1 MLLIDDESYY
11 LAIGRDAPSIIEC
24 LSVGEKVAGWIKD
37 CELES
42 INEECI
48 SVISYSITNE
58 EMLNCVYGHKPDV
71 PQNKIHQIL
80 SDLTHD
86 LGVNTEDDN
95 SQRSNTSEFD
105 NEMYI
110 SEEKAI
116 ELLHTTRSISNCSMS
131 TTEETPSTWNH
142 QAQDYHTAAEDAING
157 ISSSQTQ
164 DIASD
169 SSPLDGGGSFNLLS
183 QGNYVDHDIAFSSDS
198 SCQSSN
204 SNTIAIPN
212 CHDMLDQSTYA
223 LSFTPFNNSKAI
235 HDSSLAANHQCA
247 TPTTEVYHH
256 SSMANVTFNVDNG
269 NGLQLM

>member
-37 CELES
+37 CELQS

-48 SVISYSITNE
+48 SIISYSITNE

-71 PQNKIHQIL
+71 HQDRIHQIL
-80 SDLTHD
+80 SDLTHG
-86 LGVNTEDDN
+86 LGVNTEGDN
-95 SQRSNTSEFD
+95 SQRSNTSESD

-110 SEEKAI
+110 SEEKAM
-116 ELLHTTRSISNCSMS
+116 ELLHTTSISNCSMS
-131 TTEETPSTWNH
+131 TTEETPSIWNDH
-142 QAQDYHTAAEDAING
+142 QAQDYYTAAEDATNG
-157 ISSSQTQ
+157 ISPSQAQ

-204 SNTIAIPN
+204 SNTVAIPN
-212 CHDMLDQSTYA
+212 CHDNMLDQSTYTLSLA
-223 LSFTPFNNSKAI
+223 LFNNSKAI
-235 HDSSLAANHQCA
+235 HDSSFAVNRCAA
-247 TPTTEVYHH
+247 PTTGVYHH
-256 SSMANVTFNVDNG
+256 SSSVTFNVDNG
-269 NGLQLM
+269 NGLQLI

>member
-37 CELES
+37 CELQS

-71 PQNKIHQIL
+71 HQNRIHQTL

-86 LGVNTEDDN
+86 LGVNTEGDN
-95 SQRSNTSEFD
+95 SQRSNTSESD

-110 SEEKAI
+110 SEEKAM
-116 ELLHTTRSISNCSMS
+116 ELLHTTSISNCSMS
-131 TTEETPSTWNH
+131 TTEETPSIWND

-157 ISSSQTQ
+157 ISSSQAQ

-198 SCQSSN
+198 SYQSSN
-204 SNTIAIPN
+204 SNRTVALSN
-212 CHDMLDQSTYA
+212 CHDNMLDQSTYT
-223 LSFTPFNNSKAI
+223 LSLAPFNNSKVI
-235 HDSSLAANHQCA
+235 HDSSLVANQCA

-256 SSMANVTFNVDNG
+256 SSNVTFNANND
-269 NGLQLM
+269 NGLQLI